1 MHENNRSSSFLISD
15 WAKDMVEDSPI
26 KFKPPNK
33 RKKNNNW
40 NLCIICQE
48 EPKEKLHN
56 PGKQGI
62 KTFVTSVQERR
73 NVGDNALYDRVYSN
87 IDFET
92 GLFLPTFTENV
103 RWYKSCYSTLTSK
116 KSLILLR
123 KRSSVLYDE
132 SETDSEQGDSSTET
146 RATRSTTDLT
156 IERSTTDLTIDWKK
170 CIFCQQL
177 SYKKEKRMI
186 DVATFEFGE
195 SLEKMIVEKGDNLF
209 KAKLGDLKKLIANEA
224 KYHKNCHANY

>member
-15 WAKDMVEDSPI
+15 WAKDMAEDSPI

-33 RKKNNNW
+33 RRKTNNW

-48 EPKEKLHN
+48 ESKEKLRN

-73 NVGDNALYDRVYSN
+73 NLGDNALYDRVYSN
-87 IDFET
+87 IDFGT

-103 RWYKSCYSTLTSK
+103 RWHKSCYSTLTSK
-116 KSLILLR
+116 KSLTLLR
-123 KRSSVLYDE
+123 KRSSVLCDE
-132 SETDSEQGDSSTET
+132 SETDSEQGESSTET
-146 RATRSTTDLT
+146 RAM
-156 IERSTTDLTIDWKK
+156 RSTTDLTIDWKK

-177 SYKKEKRMI
+177 SYKK
-186 DVATFEFGE
+186 TNG
-195 SLEKMIVEKGDNLF
+195 
-209 KAKLGDLKKLIANEA
+209 
-224 KYHKNCHANY
+224 